1 MKKSML
7 FAAAAVV
14 AMVGCTNEDFTGF
27 QQSQNGE
34 AAINFGTGTKKLTR
48 AEKKTG
54 KDAAD
59 LLGDNFVVLGYKGD
73 AALSSSSLNV
83 FDYYNVNYVES
94 TAGTTESNSSNWEY
108 VAQEVNGLSS
118 VTSQTIKYWDFAKKQ
133 YDFIAF
139 SKGVQ
144 SGTKTIDQ
152 LFTAV
157 DLDNLDEKAYTVTG
171 TLDELKECYIADL
184 VTVYNTSEGVTT
196 QPSFPNGPVTPI
208 FRKLQSKIRLAFY
221 ETIPGY
227 SVKNV
232 VFYDAADATSAAAN
246 PTVFAAGNTLAVG
259 GDTEATMEISF
270 PTIGKTNVEEED
282 YNQAAI
288 KFTTLSGTGDLSS
301 TVAFD
306 ALTYTSKDLDEKST
320 GDIWLGRSS
329 NTATYAGIND
339 EANDYAYKTV
349 LPVGGQTGSVLNI
362 KVDYTLESIDGSG
375 EVITVHGA
383 TAQVPAIYTAWQPNY
398 AYTYIF
404 KISDQTNGKINEGQD
419 YVGLYPITFDA
430 VVEGDIDGIQETI
443 TEVGEPSI
451 TTYQLGKVVTEND
464 EYVSGK
470 PVYVTVDNGAAEL
483 TKDFWKAGAT
493 NLFTAAIDGDPACQG
508 ISEKSVAN
516 CVNNAG
522 FVPSATPST
531 FSVKDANGKTLTLTP
546 ATFSLVTEIAQA
558 DAPHGVKIDTNGS
571 ETCVAKFT
579 PSTGTTYVFQYLKTP
594 ATYKDADFNTL
605 ATGATYYTVTS
616 AAGVD
621 TYTKVSADGTETFKA
636 DTHVKKLPV
645 VATAAEATTLTKGV
659 VYLQKDGTKYT
670 QFTAKGD
677 EPFTAD
683 TYYTA
688 TFTKASGALAKG
700 AVYYVKQGQN
710 VYEQRTVTAEE
721 GLVVAATDPYYTTID
736 LTVVA
741 ATNCTTL
748 TKGTTYYKSVTSG
761 DVTTV
766 TTLVAEGDE
775 AITDWMT
782 AYTAPVFYV
791 AGEYNTLA
799 TGAVYY
805 TGTTNNG
812 TGTAAPAPVTATG
825 KETKDTGETTDV
837 TDAKVVDA
845 MPEYYYKVIR
855 VK

>member
-1 MKKSML
+1 MRKSYFL
-7 FAAAAVV
+7 AAAAVV
-14 AMVGCTNEDFTGF
+14 AMVGCTNEDYFGANE
-27 QQSQNGE
+27 SLKSGE
-34 AAINFGTGTKKLTR
+34 AAINFGTTTKKLTR
-48 AEKKTG
+48 ADKKTG
-54 KDAAD
+54 AEAAA
-59 LLGDNFVVLGYKGD
+59 LLGNNFVVLGYKGSD
-73 AALSSSSLNV
+73 TLSSSSVKV
-83 FDYYNVNYVES
+83 FDYYDVNYVAN

-108 VAQEVNGLSS
+108 VAQGVNGLSS
-118 VTSQTIKYWDFAKKQ
+118 VSSQTIKYWDFAKTQ

-139 SKGVQ
+139 SKGQQ

-157 DLDNLDEKAYTVTG
+157 DLANLGTKAYTVTG

-184 VTVYNTSEGVTT
+184 LTVYNTSENVAG

-232 VFYDAADATSAAAN
+232 VFYDAAGAAADH
-246 PTVFAAGNTLAVG
+246 PTVFATGKTLAVG

-270 PTIGKTNVEEED
+270 PTIGKAKVEAED

-288 KFTTLSGTGDLSS
+288 KFTTLSGTGELDSNVEFDDL
-301 TVAFD
+301 D
-306 ALTYTSKDLDEKST
+306 YTSKDLDEKTT

-329 NTATYAGIND
+329 NTATYAGENT
-339 EANDYAYKTV
+339 ETNDYAYTTV

-375 EVITVHGA
+375 EEITVHGA

-404 KISDQTNGKINEGQD
+404 KISDQTNGLINPSQTD

-430 VVEGDIDGIQETI
+430 VVEGDIDGVQETI
-443 TEVGEPSI
+443 TEVGAPSI
-451 TTYQLGKVVTEND
+451 TTYQQGKVVTEND

-470 PVYVTVDNGAAEL
+470 PVYVTVDNGETL
-483 TKDFWKAGAT
+483 TTDFWKAGAT
-493 NLFTAAIDGDPACQG
+493 NLFTATLDAANPCQTL
-508 ISEKSVAN
+508 SEKAVAN
-516 CVNNAG
+516 CFNATAFDPTG
-522 FVPSATPST
+522 VSASYT
-531 FSVKDANGKTLTLTP
+531 VKDANDQELTLTK
-546 ATFSLVTEIAQA
+546 VTTGWTLETTIAQA
-558 DAPHGVKIDTNGS
+558 DAPHGVVINTNGTN
-571 ETCVAKFT
+571 TCVAKIAAPT
-579 PSTGTTYVFQYLKTP
+579 SGTTYVFQYLQTP
-594 ATYKDADFNTL
+594 ATYKAPDYNTL
-605 ATGATYYTVTS
+605 ATETPYYTLTS

-621 TYTKVSADGTETFKA
+621 TYTKVSATGTETFKA
-636 DTHVKKLPV
+636 NTFVKTAPV
-645 VATAAEATTLTKGV
+645 ASDAATGTTLTKGV

-688 TFTKASGALAKG
+688 TFTKASGTLAKD

-710 VYEQRTVTAEE
+710 VYEQRTVTAAD
-721 GLVVAATDPYYTTID
+721 GLVVAATDPYYTTTD

-748 TKGTTYYKSVTSG
+748 TKGTTYYKAETDADGNV
-761 DVTTV
+761 TV
-766 TTLVAEGDE
+766 TTLVAKGDE
-775 AITDWMT
+775 AITDW
-782 AYTAPVFYV
+782 YTTCSAPVFYDNTV
-791 AGEYNTLA
+791 FNTFAAGT
-799 TGAVYY
+799 TYY
-805 TGTTNNG
+805 TGTTDNG
-812 TGTAAPAPVTATG
+812 TGSSAPTAVTTATG
-825 KETKDTGETTDV
+825 KETSIEG
-837 TDAKVVDA
+837 KVVDTK
-845 MPEYYYKVIR
+845 PVYYYKVIK
-855 VK
+855 VQ

>member
-34 AAINFGTGTKKLTR
+34 AAINFGSGSKKITR

-54 KDAAD
+54 KEAAD
-59 LLGDNFVVLGYKGD
+59 LLGDNFVVLGYKGN
-73 AALSSSSLNV
+73 AALSASSVKV
-83 FDYYNVNYVES
+83 FDYYNVNYVEN

-118 VTSQTIKYWDFAKKQ
+118 VTSQTIKYWDFAQTQ

-139 SKGVQ
+139 SKGKQ
-144 SGTKTIDQ
+144 TTSTKTIDQ

-157 DLDNLDEKAYTVTG
+157 DLANLGTKAYTVTG

-184 VTVYNTSEGVTT
+184 VTVYNTSKGVTT

-227 SVKNV
+227 SVKDV
-232 VFYDAADATSAAAN
+232 KFYESATATSAATN
-246 PTVFAAGNTLAVG
+246 PTVFASDKTLAVG
-259 GDTEATMEISF
+259 GETEATMEISF
-270 PTIGKTNVEEED
+270 PTIGENKVGAED

-288 KFTTLSGTGDLSS
+288 EFTTLSGTGDLSS
-301 TVAFD
+301 TVEFG
-306 ALTYTSKDLDEKST
+306 ALTYTSKEQDEQTPS
-320 GDIWLGRSS
+320 DIWLGRSS

-375 EVITVHGA
+375 EEITVHGA

-404 KISDQTNGKINEGQD
+404 KISDQTNGVTNPDQTG

-443 TEVGEPSI
+443 TEVGAPSI
-451 TTYQLGKVVTEND
+451 TTYQQGKVVTEND

-522 FVPSATPST
+522 FVPSATPGT

-546 ATFSLVTEIAQA
+546 ATFSLETEIAQA

-579 PSTGTTYVFQYLKTP
+579 PSTTGTTYVFQYLQKP
-594 ATYKDADFNTL
+594 ATYTDVTYNTV
-605 ATGATYYTVTS
+605 AP
-616 AAGVD
+616 D
-621 TYTKVSADGTETFKA
+621 TYFAWDATNLVFETVNADGTETRTDLYSSKTDA
-636 DTHVKKLPV
+636 VYYAS
-645 VATAAEATTLTKGV
+645 ATDGLEFNTL
-659 VYLQKDGTKYT
+659 
-670 QFTAKGD
+670 AKGTVFYVYD
-677 EPFTAD
+677 SAAKTYTKKVAAGTEIESDTYFNASFTKATGTIAANAKYYEKLGNSEVYVEKTASSAITVQD
-683 TYYTA
+683 SDPYYTA
-688 TFTKASGALAKG
+688 TPELIS
-700 AVYYVKQGQN
+700 
-710 VYEQRTVTAEE
+710 
-721 GLVVAATDPYYTTID
+721 AT
-736 LTVVA
+736 
-741 ATNCTTL
+741 
-748 TKGTTYYKSVTSG
+748 S
-761 DVTTV
+761 
-766 TTLVAEGDE
+766 
-775 AITDWMT
+775 
-782 AYTAPVFYV
+782 
-791 AGEYNTLA
+791 YNTLA
-799 TGAVYY
+799 TGESDYWTAETNGNKDTYTVGKAAGDETYAGNTFVKTLPSVSNPVPTNTLPTGLKYY
-805 TGTTNNG
+805 TGTTNDG
-812 TGTAAPAPVTATG
+812 TGTTAPAEGTADGT
-825 KETKDTGETTDV
+825 ETSV
-837 TDAKVVDA
+837 ADAKVVDTK
-845 MPEYYYKVIR
+845 PVYYYKVIK
-855 VK
+855 VQ

>member
-83 FDYYNVNYVES
+83 FDYYNVNYVVN
-94 TAGTTESNSSNWEY
+94 TAGTTESNSSDWEY

-157 DLDNLDEKAYTVTG
+157 DLANLGTKAYTVTG
-171 TLDELKECYIADL
+171 TLGELKECYIADL

-339 EANDYAYKTV
+339 EDNDYAYKTV

-375 EVITVHGA
+375 EEITVHGA

-404 KISDQTNGKINEGQD
+404 KISDQTNGKINPSQD

-443 TEVGEPSI
+443 TEVGAPSI
-451 TTYQLGKVVTEND
+451 TTYQQGKVVTEND

-470 PVYVTVDNGAAEL
+470 PVYVTVDNGAKL
-483 TKDFWKAGAT
+483 TTDAWKQGAT
-493 NLFTAAIDGDPACQG
+493 NIFTATLDDANPCQTL
-508 ISEKSVAN
+508 SEKAVAN
-516 CVNNAG
+516 CFNATAFNPTG
-522 FVPSATPST
+522 VSGTYT
-531 FSVKDANGKTLTLTP
+531 VKDANGQELTLTT
-546 ATFSLVTEIAQA
+546 ATGWTLESFIAQE
-558 DAPHGVKIDTNGS
+558 DAPHGVVINTDATN
-571 ETCVAKFT
+571 TCVAKIASPT
-579 PSTGTTYVFQYLKTP
+579 SGTTYVFQYLQTP
-594 ATYKDADFNTL
+594 ATYKAPTYNTV
-605 ATGATYYTVTS
+605 APGTYYAFDGQVFETVT
-616 AAGVD
+616 
-621 TYTKVSADGTETFKA
+621 ADGTETRA
-636 DTHVKKLPV
+636 DLYSSKTDAVYYASATDGLSFNTLAKGTVFYVYDSAAKTYTKK
-645 VATAAEATTLTKGV
+645 VAAGTETESAT
-659 VYLQKDGTKYT
+659 Y
-670 QFTAKGD
+670 FTATFAKASSIASGATYY
-677 EPFTAD
+677 EKLGNSEVYVEKTASSAITVLESD
-683 TYYTA
+683 PYYTA
-688 TFTKASGALAKG
+688 TPTVIPTAS
-700 AVYYVKQGQN
+700 
-710 VYEQRTVTAEE
+710 
-721 GLVVAATDPYYTTID
+721 
-736 LTVVA
+736 
-741 ATNCTTL
+741 
-748 TKGTTYYKSVTSG
+748 
-761 DVTTV
+761 
-766 TTLVAEGDE
+766 
-775 AITDWMT
+775 
-782 AYTAPVFYV
+782 
-791 AGEYNTLA
+791 YNTLA
-799 TGAVYY
+799 TGVSGYWTAETNGNKVTYTVGNAAGNETYADNTFVKTLPTVSTPVPTNTLPTGLKYY
-805 TGTTNNG
+805 TGTTNDG
-812 TGTAAPAPVTATG
+812 TGTVAPAEGTADGT
-825 KETKDTGETTDV
+825 ETSV
-837 TDAKVVDA
+837 ADAKVVDTK
-845 MPEYYYKVIR
+845 PVYYYKVIK
-855 VK
+855 VQ